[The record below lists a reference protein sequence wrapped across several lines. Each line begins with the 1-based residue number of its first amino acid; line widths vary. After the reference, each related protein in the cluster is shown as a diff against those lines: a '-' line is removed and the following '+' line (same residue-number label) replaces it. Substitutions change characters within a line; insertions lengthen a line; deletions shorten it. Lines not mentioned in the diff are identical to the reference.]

1 MTNVMQQGRCQ
12 KDANIFVAKLQGWI
26 GTHEFAEKLFGQV
39 EDAKRVLKARMPGTG
54 IDQVDIAQL
63 CDIAKTLEVA
73 GVYQGEQGGRDI
85 YITPNRVPYGLAVI
99 V

>member
-1 MTNVMQQGRCQ
+1 M
-12 KDANIFVAKLQGWI
+12 L
-26 GTHEFAEKLFGQV
+26 GQV
-39 EDAKRVLKARMPGTG
+39 VHAQRVLKARMPGTG
-54 IDQVDIAQL
+54 IDQVDIAQV

-85 YITPNRVPYGLAVI
+85 YLTPNRVPYGLAVI